1 LDEGPAPVGRHLFS
15 SQKVDSL
22 SFMPVGSEWFVRFRE
37 RVTAATNAKGGV
49 YNLWVSSFDGT
60 TQRKVVTDWS
70 DRGPEMG
77 NANGRYF
84 LVNERTIPSGGGSAV
99 VGNWLR
105 LGPTLDEEARIDGVS
120 LTAPFSPFSAPL
132 SWTIDNPQSGQ
143 SCPGFPDRHDDCPQA
158 LFERPPLAGQPF
170 PTLYLWDGKNE
181 IPIGEDPGGFQNQ
194 IMGDG
199 SLYSVLGDRR
209 TLSRLSRPSN
219 RLDSLRDN
227 VFGYSVSGDQHYV
240 ALSVID
246 DGKSKTV
253 IRDLRTGVE
262 ITPARPNPS
271 GWGGFG
277 GNTFYYAVNAV
288 GSSPAELH
296 QFNLDTGEDTFTTL
310 PLPLVNLAAQI
321 DRPNSDE
328 RLRIDSLGQAV
339 FTGKNDLVVR
349 RVLSEAKCWN
359 SPPPSTLEECQ
370 ALRILAGPPL
380 VPSFTKD
387 GSYLIYIQRGAST
400 QYDPA
405 LQGAL
410 MFQDADLK
418 QPPAMISPPGLVLSI
433 QGQAPYFFTGND
445 DVLGFWAHLG
455 RAGSDLYFA
464 DYQAGTLPTNLRLV
478 AQSIMNVGVSAHSL
492 FGIVNVSQQDNVGD
506 LVYRDLDLGTEIR
519 YAQGVSEAT
528 KDGPPNLPETWVLYN
543 VRGRADSDRSGVWL
557 SAWIAPVRPDG
568 GND

>member
-1 LDEGPAPVGRHLFS
+1 M
-15 SQKVDSL
+15 Q
-22 SFMPVGSEWFVRFRE
+22 VGSEWFVRFRE
-37 RVTAATNAKGGV
+37 RVTAATSQKGGV

-70 DRGPEMG
+70 DRGPEIG
-77 NANGRYF
+77 NAGGRYF
-84 LVNERTIPSGGGSAV
+84 LVDERIVPRGDGSAV

-105 LGPTLDEEARIDGVS
+105 LGPTLDEEARIEGVT
-120 LTAPFSPFSAPL
+120 LTPPLFSPFSAPL
-132 SWTIDNPQSGQ
+132 SWTIDSSQSGQ

-158 LFERPPLAGQPF
+158 LFERPPPAGQAF
-170 PTLYLWDGKNE
+170 STLYLWDGKNE
-181 IPIGEDPGGFQNQ
+181 IPIGADSGGFANQ

-219 RLDSLRDN
+219 KLDSLRDN

-246 DGKSKTV
+246 EGKSKTV
-253 IRDLRTGVE
+253 IHDLRTGVE

-296 QFNLDTGEDTFTTL
+296 QFNLDTGEDTFTTV

-349 RVLSEAKCWN
+349 RVLIRAECWN
-359 SPPPSTLEECQ
+359 PPPEEATPEQKREWELKCPP
-370 ALRILAGPPL
+370 ALQTRTPML

-387 GSYLIYIQRGAST
+387 GSYLIFIQRSAST
-400 QYDPA
+400 QYDPT

-410 MFQDADLK
+410 VFQDPDLVE
-418 QPPAMISPPGLVLSI
+418 QPAAMVSPPGLVLSI
-433 QGQAPYFFTGND
+433 QGQPPYFFTGDD

-519 YAQGVSEAT
+519 YAQGVSEAA

-557 SAWIAPVRPDG
+557 SPWITPVRPDG